1 MIGRE
6 TATSPALLAARERVI
21 LWGGLGA
28 ITVLAWLYLVWMPMP
43 AGTGAMERM
52 GMAMM
57 MPHAWT
63 LHDALLMFAMWSVMM
78 VAMMTPSAAP
88 TITMYARIAKAN
100 AVARPWYVWIFLTG
114 YTAAWTLFS
123 ALATAVQYYL
133 QCSEVVSDALRA
145 KPLLGAA
152 ILAAAGVY
160 QFTSLKNVCL
170 AHCRS
175 PLSFFLSEWRDG
187 ARGAYMMGLRHGMF
201 CAGCCWM
208 LMALLFVAGVM
219 NLAWVGAISIFVLVE
234 KAAPG
239 GRLVPAAA
247 GVLLIASG
255 AAVAVLGR

>member
-6 TATSPALLAARERVI
+6 TTVSPPALAARERVF
-21 LWGGLGA
+21 LWGGLTA
-28 ITVLAWLYLVWMPMP
+28 LTFLAWLYLVWMPMP
-43 AGTGAMERM
+43 ADGGAMEHM
-52 GMAMM
+52 GMVMVAA
-57 MPHAWT
+57 HGWT
-63 LHDALLMFAMWSVMM
+63 LHDALLMFAMWAVMM

-88 TITMYARIAKAN
+88 TITMYARIAKSSAI
-100 AVARPWYVWIFLTG
+100 ARPWYVWFFLAG
-114 YTAAWTLFS
+114 YAGAWTLFS

-133 QCSEVVSDALRA
+133 QSIELVSEALRA

-160 QFTSLKNVCL
+160 QLTSLKNVCL

-187 ARGAYMMGLRHGMF
+187 ARGAFTMGLRHGMF
-201 CAGCCWM
+201 CTGCCWM

-219 NLAWVGAISIFVLVE
+219 NLGWVAAISVFVLLE

-239 GRLVPAAA
+239 GRIVPTAA
-247 GVLLIASG
+247 GVLLIVSG
-255 AAVAVLGR
+255 VAVAVLGR